1 MRGETIGNHIIKPS
15 RIRKSINATSG
26 FVRRPRLWVKVNCL
40 LVARG
45 RIQDTYIYIYIY
57 VCAFVPIIR
66 STLFNPRI

>member
-45 RIQDTYIYIYIY
+45 RIQDIYIYIYIY
-57 VCAFVPIIR
+57 VRIRPNYTIYAFQ
-66 STLFNPRI
+66 S

>member
-45 RIQDTYIYIYIY
+45 RIQDTYIYIYICMRIRPNY
-57 VCAFVPIIR
+57 TIYAFQ
-66 STLFNPRI
+66 S